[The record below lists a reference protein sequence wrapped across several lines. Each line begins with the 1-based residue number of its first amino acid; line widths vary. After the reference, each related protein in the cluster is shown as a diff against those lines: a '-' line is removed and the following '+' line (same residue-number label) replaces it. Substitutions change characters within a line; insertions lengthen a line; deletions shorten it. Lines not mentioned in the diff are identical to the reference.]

1 MYQFFDK
8 YKNDLIEAINSVSNE
23 NLENFSESLLY
34 SYRNDKKV
42 IILGN
47 GGSAAT
53 ASHFTCDLGKGT
65 NVEGLKRFKVIS
77 LTDNLPLIT
86 AISNDLSYDEVF
98 KYQLENILEED
109 DLVIGISASGNSE
122 NVVRAF
128 EFAKRKSARTYGLIG
143 FTGGRLKN
151 LSDKY
156 IYINSFN
163 YGVVED
169 IHLILVHI
177 ITQYIK
183 NHMLSLKN
191 LDNDITHY
199 EDCYE

>member
-1 MYQFFDK
+1 MYGFFDK
-8 YKNDLIEAINSVSNE
+8 YKNDLIVAINTIGNKE
-23 NLENFSESLLY
+23 LENFFQSLLY
-34 SYRNDKKV
+34 SYNNNKKV

-53 ASHFTCDLGKGT
+53 ASHFACDLGKGASL
-65 NVEGLKRFKVIS
+65 EGLKRFRVIS

-98 KYQLENILEED
+98 KYQLENILEND

-128 EFAKRKSARTYGLIG
+128 EFAKSKNAKTFGLIG
-143 FTGGRLKN
+143 FLGGRLKD
-151 LSDKY
+151 LSDRF
-156 IYINSFN
+156 IHVNSFN
-163 YGVVED
+163 YGMVED
-169 IHLILVHI
+169 IHLIIEHM

-183 NHMLSLKN
+183 NHLLSLNN
-191 LDNDITHY
+191 LNKDQ
-199 EDCYE
+199 